1 MCLFPVQG
9 KFFEVPVLRAVL
21 SITMAQLT
29 STTQAGDTA

>member
-21 SITMAQLT
+21 SITHGPADQRNT
-29 STTQAGDTA
+29 GW